1 MFWPGEFRGLYSPWS
16 HKESDTTEPLSLSFI
31 DVQGMVS
38 ERVNESSYSSEK
50 LQSVADTGSSF
61 VRFSD
66 YPQMNSKKYILFK
79 NFIY

>member
-1 MFWPGEFRGLYSPWS
+1 MFWPGEFCGLYSPWS

-50 LQSVADTGSSF
+50 LQSVAGTGSSF
-61 VRFSD
+61 VCFSD